1 MDSFS
6 FSQLAVLSAIFCAVA
21 ALFFLLLFIG
31 EAPRREAL
39 ERIAKRFSGKA
50 SWIFGTTKG
59 AFQGTAFSITL
70 IPGSGSGRPPRMLIR
85 LFKGVPFSLRIYREN
100 SGSGFAKSL
109 GIARE
114 VRINDSSF
122 DNQFRI
128 FSSRPVQAVH
138 FLSVPTKNI
147 LRELF
152 SEGFGSFRVDEHAVS
167 VLKANYA
174 LEQDLEPDR
183 VERLLRKIISTV
195 GGPG

>member
-1 MDSFS
+1 MDSSS
-6 FSQLAVLSAIFCAVA
+6 FSQLAVLSAIFIAVA
-21 ALFFLLLFIG
+21 ALFLLLLFIS

-50 SWIFGTTKG
+50 SWLFGTTKG
-59 AFQGTAFSITL
+59 VFQGTAFSLKL
-70 IPGSGSGRPPRMLIR
+70 IPGGASRPPRLLLQ
-85 LFKGVPFSLRIYREN
+85 LFKGMPFSLRVYREN

-122 DNQFRI
+122 DSQFRI

-167 VLKANYA
+167 VLKANYV
-174 LEQDLEPDR
+174 LEQDLEPER
-183 VERLLRKIISTV
+183 VERLLRRIISTV